1 MGEWGGVVGLVVIL
15 AHLHHV
21 TITDPQTWELPKQ
34 DPRIPAGGNIN
45 IYVNI
50 GTFHNCV
57 IFYIELQYKV

>member
-1 MGEWGGVVGLVVIL
+1 MGEWVGLVGLVVIL
-15 AHLHHV
+15 AHLYHV